1 MFFPEMNIYKKCS
14 EKNTCMYFMK
24 KDEKIL
30 DKDMAIWKKVSN
42 ITKKSNNQLYIK
54 KLKAYKKM
62 NRINIK
68 FDEPDFEEYVFRQYK
83 SLISINSIDVNEIV
97 VSNKFLFGKQGFK
110 YFIGYKYFRL
120 VTKK

>member
-1 MFFPEMNIYKKCS
+1 MS
-14 EKNTCMYFMK
+14 
-24 KDEKIL
+24 
-30 DKDMAIWKKVSN
+30 
-42 ITKKSNNQLYIK
+42 
-54 KLKAYKKM
+54 
-62 NRINIK
+62 RINIK

-120 VTKK
+120 VTKKLDLYPYFFQKWVYMKDILKRLNVCILQKKMKNIFLKNIFSKI

>member
-1 MFFPEMNIYKKCS
+1 
-14 EKNTCMYFMK
+14 
-24 KDEKIL
+24 
-30 DKDMAIWKKVSN
+30 
-42 ITKKSNNQLYIK
+42 
-54 KLKAYKKM
+54 M

-97 VSNKFLFGKQGFK
+97 VSNKFHFGKQGFK

-120 VTKK
+120 VTKKLDLYPYFFQK